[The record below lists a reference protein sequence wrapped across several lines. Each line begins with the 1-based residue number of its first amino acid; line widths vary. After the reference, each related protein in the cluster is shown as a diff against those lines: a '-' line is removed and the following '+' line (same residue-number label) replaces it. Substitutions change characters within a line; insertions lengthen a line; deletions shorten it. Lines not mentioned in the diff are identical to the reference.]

1 MLYQSSCVV
10 TFHSG
15 QIWGEQRSRTP
26 PARPATSTLTDG
38 SSDSGPKG
46 FVVEWNWDECMEKKK
61 YSIGGK
67 SKKGADHEVFATEDD
82 PETEERWVEDALLN
96 VLKQQHPGPLGAQ
109 GEPLHWYVQEHHGD
123 AQSKNHP
130 VQGEWVTLKKN
141 WLLKDQQLCAAGTV
155 STWFQQADF
164 ALWIEHFSFPLL
176 STWPPEALRAS

>member
-1 MLYQSSCVV
+1 MSLPFTQVKYEENRGAEHHQPDL
-10 TFHSG
+10 
-15 QIWGEQRSRTP
+15 P
-26 PARPATSTLTDG
+26 PVRWQTVPLTLVL
-38 SSDSGPKG
+38 KG
-46 FVVEWNWDECMEKKK
+46 LLLNEIGMNVWRKK
-61 YSIGGK
+61 YSMGGK

-109 GEPLHWYVQEHHGD
+109 GEPLHGYVQEHHGD
-123 AQSKNHP
+123 AESKNHP

-176 STWPPEALRAS
+176 STWPPEALCAS